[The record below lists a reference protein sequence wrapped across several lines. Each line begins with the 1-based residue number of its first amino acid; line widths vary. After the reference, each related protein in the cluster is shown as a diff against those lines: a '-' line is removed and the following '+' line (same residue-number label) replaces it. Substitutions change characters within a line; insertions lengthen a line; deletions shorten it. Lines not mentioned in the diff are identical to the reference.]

1 MLYDPDVSIQQQQTD
16 KPKITAA
23 MIKKLFLRVGADRG
37 IEYDDDRLNEV
48 AKSILDIVITYE
60 LKKRWAAGNPR
71 YTSL

>member
-1 MLYDPDVSIQQQQTD
+1 
-16 KPKITAA
+16 

-48 AKSILDIVITYE
+48 AKSILDIVITYDSKSE
-60 LKKRWAAGNPR
+60 WLPGNPR